1 MLLTANGTGAPLAAN
16 PVPVPVSVAGS
27 VPEFGVNDHEG
38 AAVNV
43 EVAVGVWTPSFAK
56 KDSAVFGAAVT
67 VNEQVSVPWAS
78 VEQEPRV
85 IATAVGID
93 GAIVTGWLATK
104 PVPVAVSTA
113 GRVAGPVG
121 VNDQEAVAVNAAP
134 EVTVFVPSE
143 AVNVSGAW
151 GEAVTVIVHEVPKLP
166 VASDVQA
173 DCVNVTALGF
183 VAANVIAWFGW
194 KPVA

>member
-1 MLLTANGTGAPLAAN
+1 MHWDGCCE
-16 PVPVPVSVAGS
+16 VWFSVL
-27 VPEFGVNDHEG
+27 
-38 AAVNV
+38 
-43 EVAVGVWTPSFAK
+43 
-56 KDSAVFGAAVT
+56 DSAVFGAAVT

-143 AVNVSGAW
+143 AVNVCAAC
-151 GEAVTVIVHEVPKLP
+151 GEAVTEIVQPVKFP
-166 VASDVQA
+166 VANVVQVP
-173 DCVNVTALGF
+173 CVNVTTVGPF
-183 VAANVIAWFGW
+183 VAANVIGW
-194 KPVA
+194 VPTKPVPAPVRV